1 MNDLRKKVKE
11 RLDYFISQ
19 VSVSVSSF
27 EKKCGLSNGYV
38 KNFRGNFGSAK
49 LDGILNAFPNLNK
62 DWLLYGEGEMLKS
75 GASYTF
81 NQNNN
86 HGNINNLGIQ
96 VIEEQTVDDSGI
108 INVEEIHKPIVPAQL
123 VKAEGVDV
131 VEYVEKHEERLD
143 SAPAVLQFSKFDL
156 FLDNPSDAMAP
167 TIIKGDR
174 IAIKIVDKDAPIIGG
189 EVYVV
194 DSNQL
199 GIFVRILRD
208 RGDKVL
214 CVAKNQQEYD
224 DFYIDKSDINN
235 LFRIVGMIRQ
245 MI

>member
-1 MNDLRKKVKE
+1 MDTIKSRLYAFADYKGMRIRAIE
-11 RLDYFISQ
+11 RL
-19 VSVSVSSF
+19 
-27 EKKCGLSNGYV
+27 CNMSNGYISSIQ
-38 KNFRGNFGSAK
+38 KGIGPDK
-49 LDGILNAFPNLNK
+49 LNRLLSQFPDLNR

-174 IAIKIVDKDAPIIGG
+174 IAIKTVDKDAPIIGG

>member
-1 MNDLRKKVKE
+1 MNTIKSRLYAYANYKGIRIRAIE
-11 RLDYFISQ
+11 RLCQ
-19 VSVSVSSF
+19 M
-27 EKKCGLSNGYV
+27 SNGYISSI
-38 KNFRGNFGSAK
+38 KKGIGPEK
-49 LDGILNAFPNLNK
+49 LDRLLAQFPDLNR
-62 DWLLYGEGEMLKS
+62 DWLLYGEGEMLKG

-81 NQNNN
+81 NQSNNQ
-86 HGNINNLGIQ
+86 GNINNMGIQ
-96 VIEEQTVDDSGI
+96 VIEEQTLDESGLI
-108 INVEEIHKPIVPAQL
+108 KVEEINKPIVPAQL

-143 SAPAVLQFSKFDL
+143 SAPAVLQFTKFDL

-167 TIIKGDR
+167 MIIKGDR
-174 IAIKIVDKDAPIIGG
+174 IAIKTVDKSAPIVGG
-189 EVYVV
+189 EIYVV

-224 DFYIDKSDINN
+224 DFYIEKSDINN